1 MSLHSPSTAVD
12 EKYLMLKVS
21 PDLYAWI
28 ETRAALHRR
37 ARLREAV
44 DILERER
51 EREERRNVRARG
63 GVR

>member
-1 MSLHSPSTAVD
+1 MSQSTPT

-21 PDLYAWI
+21 PSLYSWI
-28 ETRAALHRR
+28 ETRAVLHRR

-51 EREERRNVRARG
+51 AREERRTSRSKGGAR
-63 GVR
+63 

>member
-1 MSLHSPSTAVD
+1 MSLHSPSTVE

-21 PDLYAWI
+21 PSLYTWI
-28 ETRAALHRR
+28 ENRAAKNRR

-51 EREERRNVRARG
+51 DREERRNARARG
-63 GVR
+63 GAR